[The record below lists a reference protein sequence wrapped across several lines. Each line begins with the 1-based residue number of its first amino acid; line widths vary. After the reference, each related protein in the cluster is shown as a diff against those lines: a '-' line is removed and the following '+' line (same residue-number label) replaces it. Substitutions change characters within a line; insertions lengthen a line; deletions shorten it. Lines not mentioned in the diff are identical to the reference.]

1 MQKHDGRNR
10 MRVMIIGCGR
20 VGSVLANQLDE
31 AGHEVVVLDRNQQ
44 AFRRLSEK
52 FSGERIVGNGLVEE
66 FVRPT
71 LQEKTDLLFV
81 ITDKD
86 NINLMIAQRVKQIFQ
101 VQRVVAVVHDSILA
115 GLYKELGVETV
126 CPTDLVIKDLL
137 QTIQER

>member
-1 MQKHDGRNR
+1 

-20 VGSVLANQLDE
+20 VGSALANRLDE
-31 AGHEVVVLDRNQQ
+31 VGHQVVVLDRNQQ

-71 LQEKTDLLFV
+71 LQEKTDILFAM
-81 ITDKD
+81 TDKD
-86 NINLMIAQRVKQIFQ
+86 NVNLMIAQRVKQIFRLQ
-101 VQRVVAVVHDSILA
+101 TVIAVVHDSILS

-137 QTIQER
+137 QTIQVT

>member
-1 MQKHDGRNR
+1 MK
-10 MRVMIIGCGR
+10 VMIIGCGR
-20 VGSVLANQLDE
+20 VGSVLANRLDE
-31 AGHEVVVLDRNQQ
+31 KGHQVVVLDRNQQ

-71 LQEKTDLLFV
+71 LQEKTDILFAM
-81 ITDKD
+81 TDKD
-86 NINLMIAQRVKQIFQ
+86 NVNLMIAQRVKRHYDLGKVI
-101 VQRVVAVVHDSILA
+101 AVVHDSILA

-137 QTIQER
+137 KMIQES

>member
-1 MQKHDGRNR
+1 MR
-10 MRVMIIGCGR
+10 MMIIGCGR

-52 FSGERIVGNGLVEE
+52 FSGERIVGSGLVEE

-86 NINLMIAQRVKQIFQ
+86 NINLMIAQRVKQMFQ

>member
-1 MQKHDGRNR
+1 MK
-10 MRVMIIGCGR
+10 VMIIGCGR
-20 VGSVLANQLDE
+20 VGSILANRLDE
-31 AGHEVVVLDRNQQ
+31 AGHQVIVLDRNQQ

-52 FSGERIVGNGLVEE
+52 FSGERIVGNGLIEE

-71 LQEKTDLLFV
+71 LHEKTDLFFA

-86 NINLMIAQRVKQIFQ
+86 NVNLMIAQRVKQHYDLGKVI
-101 VQRVVAVVHDSILA
+101 AVVHDSILA

-137 QTIQER
+137 KMIQES

>member
-1 MQKHDGRNR
+1 

-20 VGSVLANQLDE
+20 VGSVLANQLNE

>member
-1 MQKHDGRNR
+1 

-20 VGSVLANQLDE
+20 VGSVLANRLDE
-31 AGHEVVVLDRNQQ
+31 AGHHVIVLDRNQQ
-44 AFRRLSEK
+44 SFRRLSEK
-52 FSGERIVGNGLVEE
+52 FSGEQIVGNGLVEE

-86 NINLMIAQRVKQIFQ
+86 NINLMIAQRVKRNAQAG
-101 VQRVVAVVHDSILA
+101 RVIAVVHDSILA

-126 CPTDLVIKDLL
+126 CPTDLVIKDIL
-137 QTIQER
+137 QAIGES